1 MKIKNLL
8 IAATA
13 FACATVPVAASALSE
28 RREAILYNKLQKQ
41 QAILDKREVKLQ
53 YLNGDITK
61 AEKKQQVQD
70 LKDQIEEYGDM
81 VDELKASK

>member
-1 MKIKNLL
+1 MKIKTMLM
-8 IAATA
+8 AVTA
-13 FACATVPVAASALSE
+13 FACATAPLAASALSP

-41 QAILDKREVKLQ
+41 QAIVDRRNVKLQ

-61 AEKKQQVQD
+61 AEKQEQVRA
-70 LKDQIEEYGDM
+70 LKEQIGDYADM